1 MWLPMTP
8 SVAELTFVL
17 LAIGWYVIRFEHAR
31 RSRRALIRHNDR
43 DMRENVLL
51 LISLS
56 GLGILPLLYVATG
69 FPRFAD
75 YTFHPIQSWFGV
87 LFAVAAL
94 FLFQMTH
101 RALGRN
107 WSVTLPL
114 RQDHKLITSGV
125 YRRIRHP
132 MYTAFWLWAVA
143 QACLLPNWGAGFAG
157 LVGFGILFFG
167 RVGREEQMMLQ
178 TFGDDYR
185 EYMARTYRIIPLIF

>member
-1 MWLPMTP
+1 MTA
-8 SVAELTFVL
+8 SVAKLTFVL
-17 LAIGWYVIRFEHAR
+17 LAVGWYAIRFEHAR
-31 RSRRALIRHNDR
+31 RSRRVAVRR
-43 DMRENVLL
+43 DARDARENALL

-56 GLGILPLLYVATG
+56 GLGILPLLYVATA

-75 YTFHPIQSWFGV
+75 YTFRPAQAWIGV

-107 WSVTLPL
+107 WSVTLQL
-114 RQDHKLITSGV
+114 RQDHKLITSGI
-125 YRRIRHP
+125 YRKIRHP

-143 QACLLPNWGAGFAG
+143 QACLLPNWFAGFAG
-157 LVGFGILFFG
+157 LVGFGVLFIG
-167 RVGREEQMMLQ
+167 RIGREERMMLE

-185 EYMARTYRIIPLIF
+185 EYMSKTYRIIPLIF

>member
-1 MWLPMTP
+1 MTP
-8 SVAELTFVL
+8 SVAKLTFVL
-17 LAIGWYVIRFEHAR
+17 LAIGWYIIRFKHAR
-31 RSRRALIRHNDR
+31 RSRRVQIRHNDR
-43 DMRENVLL
+43 DLRENVLL

-56 GLGILPLLYVATG
+56 GLGILPLAYVVIG

-75 YTFHPIQSWFGV
+75 YAFDPIESWFGV

-94 FLFQMTH
+94 ILFQMTH
-101 RALGRN
+101 RALGHN
-107 WSVTLPL
+107 WSVTLQL
-114 RQDHKLITSGV
+114 RLDHKLITSGI

-132 MYTAFWLWAVA
+132 MYSAFWLWGIA
-143 QACLLPNWGAGFAG
+143 QACLLPNWVAGFSG

-167 RVGREEQMMLQ
+167 RLRREEQMMLQ

>member
-1 MWLPMTP
+1 MTP
-8 SVAELTFVL
+8 SVAKLTFVL
-17 LAIGWYVIRFEHAR
+17 LAIGWYAIRFEHAR
-31 RSRRALIRHNDR
+31 RSRRVLVRHNDR

-56 GLGILPLLYVATG
+56 GLGILPLLYVVTG
-69 FPRFAD
+69 FPRFAH
-75 YTFHPIQSWFGV
+75 YTFHPVQAWFGV

-107 WSVTLPL
+107 WSVTLQL
-114 RQDHKLITSGV
+114 RQDHKLITSGI

-132 MYTAFWLWAVA
+132 MYTAFWLWAIA
-143 QACLLPNWGAGFAG
+143 QACLLPNWFAGFAG
-157 LVGFGILFFG
+157 LAGFGFLFFG
-167 RVGREEQMMLQ
+167 RVAREEQMMLQ

-185 EYMARTYRIIPLIF
+185 EYMSRTYRIIPLIF

>member
-1 MWLPMTP
+1 VTP
-8 SVAELTFVL
+8 SLAKLTFVL
-17 LAIGWYVIRFEHAR
+17 LAVGWYAIRFEHAR
-31 RSRRALIRHNDR
+31 RSRRVAVRHNAR
-43 DMRENVLL
+43 DARENVVL

-56 GLGILPLLYVATG
+56 GLGILPLLYVATA

-75 YTFHPIQSWFGV
+75 HIFRPAQAWIGV

-107 WSVTLPL
+107 WSITLQL
-114 RQDHKLITSGV
+114 RQDHRLITSGI
-125 YRRIRHP
+125 YRNIRHP

-143 QACLLPNWGAGFAG
+143 QACLLPNWFAGFAG
-157 LVGFGILFFG
+157 LVGFGVLFMG
-167 RVGREEQMMLQ
+167 RIGREEQMMLE

-185 EYMARTYRIIPLIF
+185 EYMSKTYRIIPLIF